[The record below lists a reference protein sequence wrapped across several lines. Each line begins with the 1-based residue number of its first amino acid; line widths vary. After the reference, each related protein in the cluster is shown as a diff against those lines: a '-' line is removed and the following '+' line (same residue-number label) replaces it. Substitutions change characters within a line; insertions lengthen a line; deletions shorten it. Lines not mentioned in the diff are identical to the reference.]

1 MKETTK
7 TTTKTTKKTTTTEKR
22 KAVPTKPSHATQK
35 IISEVL
41 AIMAEQEMTSRELCW
56 EAGIDEGQFS
66 KWSNCKANFSIDRVQ
81 SILDCL
87 GYEMVIVPKA
97 EKANP

>member
-1 MKETTK
+1 MTETTK
-7 TTTKTTKKTTTTEKR
+7 TTEQTKEKR
-22 KAVPTKPSHATQK
+22 KAIPTKPSFATQK

-41 AIMAEQEMTSRELCW
+41 TIMAEQEMTSRELCW

-66 KWSNCKANFSIDRVQ
+66 KWANCKANFSIDRVQ

-97 EKANP
+97 EKTINS